1 MSEPVSLIGI
11 YMIKVVVSLAIFK
24 YRAVLQTRFRSCAT
38 NQVRSKWQTGDGGM
52 RVDRKGWEGLNG
64 WVSYFNKYLV
74 PGKGFLFLKR
84 RVCYFNVGTMS
95 STSTLISVERHQMR
109 TFGLLMWV
117 WLPYCCRLTR
127 DYRILLTQSLF
138 LTIES

>member
-1 MSEPVSLIGI
+1 MG
-11 YMIKVVVSLAIFK
+11 MH
-24 YRAVLQTRFRSCAT
+24 YRAALQAKFAPPGGGRDMEE
-38 NQVRSKWQTGDGGM
+38 GLDGG
-52 RVDRKGWEGLNG
+52 RDRTAGFLTLIK
-64 WVSYFNKYLV
+64 
-74 PGKGFLFLKR
+74 KGFLFLKR